1 MSKREYDKS
10 NNNAKSAAKIKLSV
24 LKKFDASFDGSSKK
38 SELYFPLQ
46 AQASNSV
53 SFNLVGDKFSNTTF
67 ESFTEKEEVLHES
80 PDANQSLFDSICASF
95 ARGNDEEEFI
105 EMNYESFRELVDSK
119 NQLGEIFSQV
129 SAMLEAKSS
138 SLENRARPTL
148 EQQYLGKEELEESYE
163 MSFVDPFQE
172 EFAFPVIKS
181 VTSEDV
187 RINPVNLS
195 IEEKKSTEFNKKFV
209 FMKLERKSQNVGT
222 TPVNN
227 SLLLEV

>member
-1 MSKREYDKS
+1 MYLEK
-10 NNNAKSAAKIKLSV
+10 
-24 LKKFDASFDGSSKK
+24 
-38 SELYFPLQ
+38 
-46 AQASNSV
+46 
-53 SFNLVGDKFSNTTF
+53 NL
-67 ESFTEKEEVLHES
+67 EE
-80 PDANQSLFDSICASF
+80 
-95 ARGNDEEEFI
+95 R
-105 EMNYESFRELVDSK
+105 
-119 NQLGEIFSQV
+119 
-129 SAMLEAKSS
+129 
-138 SLENRARPTL
+138 
-148 EQQYLGKEELEESYE
+148 KEELEESYE